1 MNLQTL
7 LPSYSEQPKGNYA
20 YRFTIFTPVYN
31 RANTL
36 KRVFESLENQTFKDF
51 ELVIINDGSTD
62 NSHET
67 IETLLKTATFPV
79 NYVNNAIN
87 KHKMACFFQAI
98 NLAQGEF
105 ILPFDS
111 DDACVPEALEL
122 LNKEYEEIP
131 ADLKP
136 RISGVTCL
144 CEDQNGNLVGKAFE
158 KQPYYSNTF
167 MSQREH
173 LEATEKWGFT
183 KTDVLKSIHINE
195 AIFAKGY
202 IPEGIIWELLANQG
216 FKTKYVN
223 HILRIYY
230 LDTENAISIQ
240 NHKKDAF
247 GMAIYSLCILNW
259 FYSDYFMKYPTL
271 FIKRILTLLRAAIF
285 LDLSLKSYTN
295 AINSTLLKT
304 LFILG
309 WPFKKLLKNT

>member
-1 MNLQTL
+1 MNLQEL
-7 LPSYSEQPKGNYA
+7 LPSYSKQPNADYM

-36 KRVFESLENQTFKDF
+36 ERVFKSLEAQTFKDF

-62 NSHET
+62 NSHNT
-67 IETLLKTATFPV
+67 IETLIKTATFPI
-79 NYVNNAIN
+79 NYINNAKN

-98 NLAQGEF
+98 HVAKGEF
-105 ILPFDS
+105 LLPFDS

-122 LNKEYEEIP
+122 FNKEYTEIP
-131 ADLKP
+131 EHLKP
-136 RISGVTCL
+136 SISGVTCL
-144 CEDQNGNLVGKAFE
+144 CEDQNGNLVGKPFE

-167 MSQREH
+167 LSQREH

-183 KTDVLKSIHINE
+183 KTNVLKGIHINE

-202 IPEGIIWELLANQG
+202 IPEGVIWEFIAKQG
-216 FKTKYVN
+216 FQTKYVN
-223 HILRIYY
+223 HILRVYY

-271 FIKRILTLLRAAIF
+271 FIKRILTLLRAAVF
-285 LDLSLKSYTN
+285 LDFRLNSYIK
-295 AINSTLLKT
+295 AINPKLLKT